1 MINDCRSPGWTGK
14 RLSPGNRTRQFGR
27 VDKIVSVA
35 SKYLNLIQHTLSS
48 YYHTHKSLLQTRPL
62 APHRKKITTRKSS
75 LKKEKNSKSTCQ
87 NIPPCS
93 EKWCDH
99 NERATRGDW
108 NRFSRAFFLAVTK
121 ANLAKELRLVIPS
134 NVSGPRTIRK
144 PQNHPH
150 LKGETG
156 PEREIAERGDH
167 NSLWPILKSI
177 QLNNYTLEGGF
188 TRPKMDGS
196 PKS

>member
-1 MINDCRSPGWTGK
+1 MFPEPPS
-14 RLSPGNRTRQFGR
+14 LSRWSTIVGPEADRKAFVTWNRTRQFGR

-35 SKYLNLIQHTLSS
+35 SKYLNLIQHK

-62 APHRKKITTRKSS
+62 APQEITTRRSS

-87 NIPPCS
+87 NPPLRS
-93 EKWCDH
+93 SDVTTMSGQPVEIGI
-99 NERATRGDW
+99 A
-108 NRFSRAFFLAVTK
+108 FLAPSSWPLQK
-121 ANLAKELRLVIPS
+121 PAWKELRLVIHS

-144 PQNHPH
+144 PQNHPQPVGRQ
-150 LKGETG
+150 LPRG
-156 PEREIAERGDH
+156 ERGDH